1 MSTNPSAMPEKT
13 RTEDLPLI
21 SVIVPVYKVERYLDR
36 CIQSIVDQAYRNL
49 EIILV
54 DDGSPDRCPQICD
67 SFAQKDDRVF
77 VIHKHNGGLSSA
89 RNAGLEKARGD
100 FIGFVDSDDYIA
112 SDMYESMLTNLQK
125 EDADIAFTSSAH
137 VYEDGS
143 ISTKHL
149 VQGQYLVLN
158 TEEAFRYI
166 NLPGYFGIAA
176 WDKLLKR
183 EIIGDLRFPEDTKRD
198 EDYGFAY
205 ATLDRAHTVVYDS
218 SPKYF
223 YRQTQGTLS
232 NTASTIGTRAAEETA
247 KMVEL
252 VRKKY
257 PEQLPYA
264 LYGHLLAQMGIWD
277 QVVVSGQTKKPQWK
291 AFCRQLRQFLKESF
305 PMIMKTG
312 ELPKNRVIQ
321 IRLFLISPT
330 LYGPV
335 FKMFKK
341 LHPHRVG

>member
-1 MSTNPSAMPEKT
+1 MADSK
-13 RTEDLPLI
+13 I
-21 SVIVPVYKVERYLDR
+21 SVIVPIYKVEQYLDE
-36 CIQSIVDQAYRNL
+36 CVGSIVKQTYQNL

-54 DDGSPDRCPQICD
+54 DDGSPDGCPQKCD
-67 SFAQKDDRVF
+67 EWAKKDARIR
-77 VIHKHNGGLSSA
+77 VIHKPNGGLSSA
-89 RNAGLEKARGD
+89 RNAGLDIACGQY
-100 FIGFVDSDDYIA
+100 IGFIDSDDWIA
-112 SDMYESMLTNLQK
+112 SDMYESMLNNLLQA
-125 EDADIAFTSSAH
+125 DADIAYTASSH
-137 VYEDGS
+137 VYENGE
-143 ISTKHL
+143 ISTAHL
-149 VQGQYLVLN
+149 VSGVKLIMN
-158 TEEAFRYI
+158 AGEAFKYI

-264 LYGHLLAQMGIWD
+264 L
-277 QVVVSGQTKKPQWK
+277 
-291 AFCRQLRQFLKESF
+291 
-305 PMIMKTG
+305 
-312 ELPKNRVIQ
+312 
-321 IRLFLISPT
+321 
-330 LYGPV
+330 
-335 FKMFKK
+335 
-341 LHPHRVG
+341 

>member
-1 MSTNPSAMPEKT
+1 MADSK
-13 RTEDLPLI
+13 I
-21 SVIVPVYKVERYLDR
+21 SVIVPIYKVEQYLDE
-36 CIQSIVDQAYRNL
+36 CVGSIVKQTYQNL

-54 DDGSPDRCPQICD
+54 DDGSPDGCPQKCD
-67 SFAQKDDRVF
+67 EWAKKDARIR
-77 VIHKHNGGLSSA
+77 VIHKSNGGLSSA
-89 RNAGLEKARGD
+89 RNAGLDIACGQY
-100 FIGFVDSDDYIA
+100 IGFIDSDDWIA
-112 SDMYESMLTNLQK
+112 SDMYESMLNNLLQA
-125 EDADIAFTSSAH
+125 DADIAYTASSH
-137 VYEDGS
+137 VYENGE
-143 ISTKHL
+143 ISTAHL
-149 VQGQYLVLN
+149 VSGVKLIMN
-158 TEEAFRYI
+158 AGEAFKYI

-277 QVVVSGQTKKPQWK
+277 QVVVSGQTKKPQWR